1 MMTIVMTIL
10 NEVDKCEYL
19 GLMIDNKL
27 TWRPHIDYVYSKLLK
42 FTGIFYKL
50 RWHVSNTVLRMLYFA
65 FVHSHL

>member
-1 MMTIVMTIL
+1 MLELIQVA
-10 NEVDKCEYL
+10 NQEP

-50 RWHVSNTVLRMLYFA
+50 RWPCE
-65 FVHSHL
+65 